1 MNKVFKGIS
10 VFISFCI
17 VLASVA
23 MLFTVGSSV
32 KNGFSLNVYGS
43 DDIVANI
50 KNLEMNMTS
59 VIYVKNEQGSWEEY
73 QRVHGNEN
81 RIWVSIDKMPQQLQD
96 AFISI
101 EDQRFYQH
109 DGVDWKS
116 TVLAFANQYLKFYSS
131 NRGGSTI
138 TQQLVKNITMDNERS
153 SDRKIREIFR
163 ALALE
168 QKINNKTE
176 ILEAYLNTISLGNGI
191 CGVQVAANYYFNK
204 DVSELSLV
212 ECAAIAGITK
222 NPTAYNPV
230 SKPEG
235 NRERR
240 NVVLDKMAE
249 LGKITE
255 AEAEEAKQQDIVLDD
270 SQRSSLELETNN
282 YFVDAL
288 IADVI
293 EDLSEKYGC
302 SESVASSMFYNGG
315 YKIYATVDMS
325 VQEELEGVYLNT
337 KKYFSQKATTK
348 DNKGASVQS
357 AMTIMDYQ
365 GHIIGIVGGVGKK
378 TTNRGLNRA
387 TDSPRQPGSTMKPL
401 GAYAPALENGFI
413 TPVSTEVDSPLENY
427 YGNGKAG
434 PKEWYG
440 YYAGRMTIS
449 SAIERSANTIPCKI
463 VKEMGVD
470 IPFNFLTQSLNMK
483 HLVNGDKNIA
493 SMALG
498 GCHYGMTTTE
508 SAAAYAIFGNGG
520 KFFEPTTY
528 YTVERVNGEVV
539 LAADTD
545 GKQVI
550 RPATARV
557 MNELLQKV
565 VYGSRGTGKTI
576 ASFSKMKAY
585 AKTGTSSECNDLW
598 MVAGT
603 PYYVG
608 SVWYGFDTPEE
619 VKNTSAAAN
628 VWLAVMKEL
637 HKGLEQKEFDL
648 SAELEKREYCRVTG
662 KLAGDKCKS
671 KGTAEFIPGVE
682 LEKCDGK
689 HTNYVASAISDSST
703 VSSEAPASSAP
714 TVSSGSPSQV
724 TSSSGP
730 SDGSSSEAS
739 SSSSSESPPSS
750 SEESSSS
757 QPSSST
763 PSAGSADGSDDTSHT
778 GT

>member
-1 MNKVFKGIS
+1 MNKIFKGIS
-10 VFISFCI
+10 VFLSLCI
-17 VLASVA
+17 VLASVS
-23 MLFTVGSSV
+23 MLLAVGGSA

-43 DDIVANI
+43 DDIIANI
-50 KNLEMNMTS
+50 KNFEMNMTS
-59 VIYVKNEQGSWEEY
+59 VIYIKDDNGDWIEY

-81 RIWVSIDKMPQQLQD
+81 RIWVGIDQMPQQLQD
-96 AFISI
+96 AVIAI

-138 TQQLVKNITMDNERS
+138 TQQLVKNITMDKERT

-163 ALALE
+163 ALAIE
-168 QKINNKTE
+168 QSMDKTA

-204 DVSELSLV
+204 DVSELTLV
-212 ECAAIAGITK
+212 ECAALAGITK

-230 SKPEG
+230 SEPEG

-240 NVVLDKMAE
+240 NIVLDKMAE

-255 AEAEEAKQQDIVLDD
+255 EEAEIAKQEDIVLDD
-270 SQRSSLELETNN
+270 SQRSNLELETNN

-293 EDLSEKYGC
+293 EDLSEKYDC

-325 VQEELEGVYLNT
+325 IQEQMEKVYRNT
-337 KKYFSQKATTK
+337 KQYFSQKATSK
-348 DNKGASVQS
+348 EHKGESVQS

-365 GHIIGIVGGVGKK
+365 GHIIGIVGGVGEK

-401 GAYAPALENGFI
+401 GAYTPALENGII
-413 TPVSTEVDSPLENY
+413 TPVSTEIDSPIDNY

-440 YYAGRMTIS
+440 YYAGRMTVA

-470 IPFNFLTQSLNMK
+470 VAYNFLTESLNLK
-483 HLVNGDKNIA
+483 HLVAEDKNLA

-508 SAAAYAIFGNGG
+508 SASAYAIFGNGG
-520 KFFEPTTY
+520 KYFEPTTY
-528 YTVERVNGEVV
+528 YTVEKVNGEVV
-539 LAADTD
+539 LAADTE

-550 RPATARV
+550 RPGTARV
-557 MNELLQKV
+557 MNEMLQKV
-565 VYGSRGTGKTI
+565 VYGSRGTGKVI
-576 ASFSKMKAY
+576 SSYSKMKAY

-619 VKNTSAAAN
+619 IKNTSAAAN
-628 VWLAVMKEL
+628 VWLAVMKQV
-637 HKGLEQKEFDL
+637 HKKLEIKEFDL

-662 KLAGDKCKS
+662 KLAGDSCKS
-671 KGTAEFIPGVE
+671 VGTAEFIPGIE
-682 LEKCDGK
+682 LSVCDGK
-689 HTNYVASAISDSST
+689 HSNYV
-703 VSSEAPASSAP
+703 V
-714 TVSSGSPSQV
+714 
-724 TSSSGP
+724 
-730 SDGSSSEAS
+730 S
-739 SSSSSESPPSS
+739 SSSSAESSESAS
-750 SEESSSS
+750 SEPSVSEPNESSSS
-757 QPSSST
+757 QIPNTSENSSSEGEASSEIGSSDSLPSESSSENSSST
-763 PSAGSADGSDDTSHT
+763 ESSSEADDTSHT
-778 GT
+778 G

>member
-1 MNKVFKGIS
+1 MNKAFKRICVFMS
-10 VFISFCI
+10 VCI
-17 VLASVA
+17 VLASAA
-23 MLFTVGSSV
+23 MLFAVGSTA

-59 VIYVKNEQGSWEEY
+59 VIYLRDDDGNWNEY

-81 RIWVSIDKMPQQLQD
+81 RIWVGIDKMPKILQD
-96 AFISI
+96 AFIAI

-131 NRGGSTI
+131 KRGGSTI
-138 TQQLVKNITMDNERS
+138 TQQLVKNITDDKERT

-168 QKINNKTE
+168 QTLDKTT

-212 ECAAIAGITK
+212 ECAAIAAITK

-249 LGKITE
+249 LGKISAEE
-255 AEAEEAKQQDIVLDD
+255 AEAAKQQDITLDD
-270 SQRSSLELETNN
+270 SQRSSLELEINN

-288 IADVI
+288 IANVI

-315 YKIYATVDMS
+315 YKIYATMDNYIQKQM
-325 VQEELEGVYLNT
+325 EKVYLDT
-337 KKYFSQKATTK
+337 KQYFSQKATTK
-348 DNKGASVQS
+348 NHKGESAQS
-357 AMTIMDYQ
+357 AMTVMDYQ
-365 GHIIGIVGGVGKK
+365 GHIVGIVGGVGKK

-401 GAYAPALENGFI
+401 GAYTPALENGII
-413 TPVSTEVDSPLENY
+413 TPVSTEVDSPMPNY

-440 YYAGRMTIS
+440 YYAGRMTIA
-449 SAIERSANTIPCKI
+449 SALERSANTIPCKI
-463 VKEMGVD
+463 VKEMGMD
-470 IPFNFLTQSLNMK
+470 IPYNFLTKQLNLK
-483 HLVNGDKNIA
+483 HIVEGDKNISA
-493 SMALG
+493 LALG
-498 GCHYGMTTTE
+498 GCHYGITTTE
-508 SAAAYAIFGNGG
+508 SAAAYAMFGNGG
-520 KFFEPTTY
+520 KYFKPKTY

-550 RPATARV
+550 RPGTARV
-557 MNELLQKV
+557 MNEFLQRV
-565 VYGSRGTGKTI
+565 VYGGRGTGKKI
-576 ASFSKMKAY
+576 SSFSSMKAY

-598 MVAGT
+598 MVAGS
-603 PYYVG
+603 PYYIG
-608 SVWYGFDTPEE
+608 AVWYGFDQPEE
-619 VKNTSAAAN
+619 IKNTSAAAN
-628 VWLAVMKEL
+628 VWLAVMKEV
-637 HKGLEQKEFDL
+637 HKGLEKKEFDL
-648 SAELEKREYCRVTG
+648 SAELEKREYCRSTG
-662 KLAGDKCKS
+662 LLAGDDCKS
-671 KGTAEFIPGVE
+671 RGTAEFIPGVE
-682 LEKCDGK
+682 IAVCDGK
-689 HTNYVASAISDSST
+689 HSNYSVPS
-703 VSSEAPASSAP
+703 SSAA
-714 TVSSGSPSQV
+714 PSE
-724 TSSSGP
+724 TSSSQTSSGNTTTSQQP
-730 SDGSSSEAS
+730 SA
-739 SSSSSESPPSS
+739 PSS
-750 SEESSSS
+750 SQESSDTSSVPSGSS
-757 QPSSST
+757 QQSSST
-763 PSAGSADGSDDTSHT
+763 PSGGESGSESSAGSDTAR
-778 GT
+778 GN

>member
-1 MNKVFKGIS
+1 MNKAFKRICVFLS
-10 VFISFCI
+10 VCL
-17 VLASVA
+17 VLASVS
-23 MLFTVGSSV
+23 MLFAVGSTA

-59 VIYVKNEQGSWEEY
+59 VIYLKNSEGNWEEY

-81 RIWVSIDKMPQQLQD
+81 RIWVSIDKMPKQLQE
-96 AFISI
+96 AFIAI

-131 NRGGSTI
+131 KRGGSTI
-138 TQQLVKNITMDNERS
+138 TQQLVKNITDDKERT

-168 QKINNKTE
+168 QTLDKTT

-204 DVSELSLV
+204 DVSELTLV
-212 ECAAIAGITK
+212 ECAAIAAITK

-249 LGKITE
+249 LGKISQEE
-255 AEAEEAKQQDIVLDD
+255 AEAAKQQDIVLDD
-270 SQRSSLELETNN
+270 SQRSSLELEINN

-288 IADVI
+288 IANVI
-293 EDLSEKYGC
+293 DDLSEKYGC
-302 SESVASSMFYNGG
+302 SESVASTMFYNGG
-315 YKIYATVDMS
+315 YKIYATMDPA
-325 VQEELEGVYLNT
+325 VQEQMEKVYLNT
-337 KKYFSQKATTK
+337 KQYFSQKATTK
-348 DNKGASVQS
+348 NHKGESAQS
-357 AMTIMDYQ
+357 AMTVMDYQ

-401 GAYAPALENGFI
+401 GAYTPALENGVI
-413 TPVSTEVDSPLENY
+413 TPVSTEVDSPLPNY

-440 YYAGRMTIS
+440 YYAGRMTIA
-449 SAIERSANTIPCKI
+449 SALERSANTIPCKI
-463 VKEMGVD
+463 VKEMGTD
-470 IPFNFLTQSLNMK
+470 ISYDFLTKQLNLK
-483 HLVNGDKNIA
+483 HLVEGDKNISA
-493 SMALG
+493 LALG
-498 GCHYGMTTTE
+498 GCHYGITTTE
-508 SAAAYAIFGNGG
+508 SAAAYAMFGNGG
-520 KFFEPTTY
+520 KYFKPTTY

-550 RPATARV
+550 HPGTARV
-557 MNELLQKV
+557 MNEMLQRV
-565 VYGSRGTGKTI
+565 VYGGRGTGKKI
-576 ASFSKMKAY
+576 SSFSSMKAY

-598 MVAGT
+598 MVAGS
-603 PYYVG
+603 PYYIG
-608 SVWYGFDTPEE
+608 SVWYGFDQPEE
-619 VKNTSAAAN
+619 IKNTSAAAN
-628 VWLAVMKEL
+628 VWLAVMKEV
-637 HKGLEQKEFDL
+637 HKGLEKKEFDL
-648 SAELEKREYCRVTG
+648 SAELEKREYCRSTG
-662 KLAGDKCKS
+662 KLAGENCKS

-682 LEKCDGK
+682 LSVCDGK
-689 HTNYVASAISDSST
+689 HSNYVAPS
-703 VSSEAPASSAP
+703 SSETPSS
-714 TVSSGSPSQV
+714 SSSETPSSSPSV
-724 TSSSGP
+724 PSSP
-730 SDGSSSEAS
+730 SEAS
-739 SSSSSESPPSS
+739 SSPSS
-750 SEESSSS
+750 SVPSEPSGSSSGT
-757 QPSSST
+757 SSSV
-763 PSAGSADGSDDTSHT
+763 SSSDGSSDTSGSSETSHE
-778 GT
+778 